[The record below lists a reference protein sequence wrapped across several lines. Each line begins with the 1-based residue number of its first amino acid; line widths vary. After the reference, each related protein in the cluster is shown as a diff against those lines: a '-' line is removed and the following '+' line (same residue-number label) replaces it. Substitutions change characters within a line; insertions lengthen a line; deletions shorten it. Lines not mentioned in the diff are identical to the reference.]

1 VQCQRIVVYCV
12 SGVCCGAYSVLER
25 RVARKKTSARAGSAA
40 HGPEGGTLD
49 REDQYKRRLDLIL
62 KTAARC
68 FNEIG
73 YNGTS
78 LRGLAARLKVTDGA
92 LYYYVRSKEELA
104 FLCYTRA
111 LALSELAITRAAT
124 EGRTG
129 LERVQIYIRYQVD
142 ATRGP
147 EGPLASLSEI
157 PTMRFAHR
165 AQILDRIEKNEKMIV
180 NFIQLGIEDGS
191 ISECDAVIAAATI
204 RGALNW
210 VHKWFDPN
218 RHDVARISETMVQVL
233 TRGIARS

>member
-1 VQCQRIVVYCV
+1 M
-12 SGVCCGAYSVLER
+12 
-25 RVARKKTSARAGSAA
+25 ARKKTAARAGSAA

-49 REDQYKRRLDLIL
+49 RDDQYRRRLDLIL

-124 EGRTG
+124 EGHTG
-129 LERVQIYIRYQVD
+129 LERLQIYIRYQVD

-165 AQILDRIEKNEKMIV
+165 AQIIDRIEKNEKMIV
-180 NFIQLGIEDGS
+180 SFIQLGIEDES

-210 VHKWFDPN
+210 VHKWFDPT
-218 RHDVARISETMVQVL
+218 RHDVERISETMVQVL
-233 TRGIARS
+233 TRGIGRS